1 MHGEDSILCS
11 IEDNGIGREAA
22 ERFKE
27 KDPKFKAHKSMGT
40 RVTENR
46 LLLLNPDVKDEIVQT
61 IDLRDEKTGFA
72 SGTKVLVQ
80 IPVVEVQIK

>member
-1 MHGEDSILCS
+1 
-11 IEDNGIGREAA
+11 
-22 ERFKE
+22 
-27 KDPKFKAHKSMGT
+27 MGT